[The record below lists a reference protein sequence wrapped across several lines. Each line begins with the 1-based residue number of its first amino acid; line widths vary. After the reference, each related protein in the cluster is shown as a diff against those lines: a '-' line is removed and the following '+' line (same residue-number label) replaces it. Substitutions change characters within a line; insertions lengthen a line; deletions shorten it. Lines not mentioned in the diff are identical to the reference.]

1 MTTQEG
7 GLRDEDTVLI
17 VEHEVR
23 VDESERGAGPLP
35 GIRYIGDSSKDG
47 GDEAA
52 SCGLPIFA

>member
-17 VEHEVR
+17 VKHKVR
-23 VDESERGAGPLP
+23 VDEGERGAGPLP
-35 GIRYIGDSSKDG
+35 GVRYIRDASKDG
-47 GDEAA
+47 RDQAA